1 MCFVD
6 HSFWEFTPRCELPQ
20 DSPDP
25 TNCPGPMYSGFSAH
39 SELIE
44 EDQDDPGEG
53 LGATGMS
60 NDIDSES

>member
-1 MCFVD
+1 MF
-6 HSFWEFTPRCELPQ
+6 
-20 DSPDP
+20 
-25 TNCPGPMYSGFSAH
+25 SGFSAH